1 MIIGGPPCQSFSTVG
16 QRNYDEKAQLY
27 TEYLRVLKIA
37 RPKMFLFENVRGILS
52 MREIFYKRDAAGNIL
67 YELKDVEGR
76 ESLTPRKK
84 PIIDHYGKSV
94 MEILN
99 DQFSNLGNGLG
110 YNIWTE
116 RLNAMDYGVPE
127 NRERVFIVGI
137 RNDLNLKWNCP
148 PKEKSAHLTIK
159 DAISDLP
166 EVLEGQS
173 ISSYQQLPQ
182 NKYQELMRHGSNEL
196 TQHFCGCYSE
206 KIRAVIQHVKQGE
219 GKNEFNALVDSG
231 KIDKSYRL
239 TSGYAN
245 TYGRLIADQPS
256 PTITNN
262 LTTVSSL
269 RCIHYSQ
276 NRALTPREGA
286 RIQSFP
292 DWYKFEGFKSDV
304 CTQIG
309 NAVPPLLAL
318 RLASQFEKTLK

>member
-1 MIIGGPPCQSFSTVG
+1 
-16 QRNYDEKAQLY
+16 
-27 TEYLRVLKIA
+27 
-37 RPKMFLFENVRGILS
+37 
-52 MREIFYKRDAAGNIL
+52 
-67 YELKDVEGR
+67 
-76 ESLTPRKK
+76 
-84 PIIDHYGKSV
+84 
-94 MEILN
+94 
-99 DQFSNLGNGLG
+99 
-110 YNIWTE
+110 
-116 RLNAMDYGVPE
+116 MDYGVPE
-127 NRERVFIVGI
+127 NRERGFIVGI

-262 LTTVSSL
+262 LPTVSSL

>member
-1 MIIGGPPCQSFSTVG
+1 
-16 QRNYDEKAQLY
+16 
-27 TEYLRVLKIA
+27 
-37 RPKMFLFENVRGILS
+37 
-52 MREIFYKRDAAGNIL
+52 
-67 YELKDVEGR
+67 
-76 ESLTPRKK
+76 
-84 PIIDHYGKSV
+84 
-94 MEILN
+94 
-99 DQFSNLGNGLG
+99 
-110 YNIWTE
+110 
-116 RLNAMDYGVPE
+116 
-127 NRERVFIVGI
+127 
-137 RNDLNLKWNCP
+137 
-148 PKEKSAHLTIK
+148 
-159 DAISDLP
+159 
-166 EVLEGQS
+166 
-173 ISSYQQLPQ
+173 
-182 NKYQELMRHGSNEL
+182 MRHGSNEL

-318 RLASQFEKTLK
+318 RLASQFEKTLN